1 MKLVNFL
8 NSSAAIGLGLSF
20 SKAMPP
26 SLGYPFAR
34 MVADVITMR
43 RGSPMFSAVRANQW
57 VVHNGKLQGAALE
70 AMVRATFR
78 SAGRS
83 LYEFWHYFRD
93 HKALLNLVEFDPS
106 FDELIKRTRSSDQG
120 TILVTPHISNFD
132 LIGRAAVLYG
142 LNVHV
147 LSYPQPTGG
156 YKWQNILRE
165 LPGMLVTPMSIQ
177 ALREASHSLKANRAV
192 LTGIDRPLP
201 TGEDAKYRVR
211 FFGHEA
217 SLPVFHIRLALKHNL
232 PITMLGGERM
242 SNGKYRVWASEPI
255 AMKRHTDLVRETV
268 SNAERVL
275 EAAMEYIQ
283 RVPEQWAMFYPV
295 WPEILTSV
303 PFLRPNFSA
312 AISEQTRVEHKS

>member
-8 NSSAAIGLGLSF
+8 NSSAAIGLGLSL
-20 SKAMPP
+20 SKALPP

-34 MVADVITMR
+34 WVSDLITLR
-43 RGSPMFSAVRANQW
+43 RGSPMVSAVRANQW
-57 VVHNGKLQGAALE
+57 VIHNGKLQGAALD

-78 SAGRS
+78 SASRS

-93 HKALLNLVEFDPS
+93 QQALLDLVEFDPS
-106 FDELIKRTRSSDQG
+106 FDDLIQRTRKSDQG
-120 TILVTPHISNFD
+120 AILVTPHISNFD
-132 LIGRAAVLYG
+132 LIGRAAVLHG

-177 ALREASHSLKANRAV
+177 ALREASRSLQANRAI

-211 FFGHEA
+211 FFGREA

-232 PITMLGGERM
+232 PITILGGRRLP
-242 SNGKYRVWASEPI
+242 NGKYSVWASEPI
-255 AMKRHTDLVRETV
+255 PLKRHADLIRETV
-268 SNAERVL
+268 SNAERIL
-275 EAAMEYIQ
+275 DAAAEYIL
-283 RVPEQWAMFYPV
+283 RAPEQWAMFYPV
-295 WPEILTSV
+295 WPEVLSSA
-303 PFLRPNFSA
+303 PFLRPNFSSA
-312 AISEQTRVEHKS
+312 LAEQTRVENKS